1 VKTRAVRARRFGGV
15 IALCV
20 ITLAAT
26 AGSRQTGAP
35 VSAGASPDSISGVL
49 NQIRTVDLV
58 ADMQESGKLLATYT
72 VTLVWDSTIVRLD
85 SVRGGAFGDPDAVN
99 YMSGGEVRL
108 TKVNSTGMSG
118 AFTLAK
124 LHFRFVNDTIGKRT
138 PIQATFIDFAA
149 TDFTDL
155 RSELTTI
162 SGVARVLP
170 ATVNVGFTPD
180 SIRERVGF
188 MPLIEMTADLASAT
202 GAGLGSYAATVT
214 WDPAIMILET
224 VSAGDYAA
232 PQFNQT
238 SAGELRLTGADPQ
251 GRSGTFALARLQFRF
266 VGTAY
271 PTETGL
277 GLLVTEMH
285 EALTFADLLP
295 GVRTS
300 GGKALIGGVLRGD
313 VDVSGTVA
321 ALDAQL
327 ILQGVVG
334 LPLGP
339 GVAGVPNGDADC
351 TGALSAKDAQVVLN
365 FVVGNDVTQFCAGK
379 IQ

>member
-1 VKTRAVRARRFGGV
+1 VKILRAMRAPRFGGV

-20 ITLAAT
+20 VTLAAE
-26 AGSRQTGAP
+26 GSGQTGAP

-49 NQIRTVDLV
+49 NQIRAVDLV
-58 ADMQESGKLLATYT
+58 ANMQGSGKLLATYT
-72 VTLVWDSTIVRLD
+72 VTLVWDSTVVRLD

-108 TKVNSTGMSG
+108 TKVNGTGMGG

-149 TDFTDL
+149 TDFTDM
-155 RSELTTI
+155 RPGLTTI
-162 SGVARVLP
+162 NGVARVLP

-188 MPLIEMTADLASAT
+188 MPLIEMTADLAPT

-214 WDPAIMILET
+214 WDPAIMVLET

-266 VGTAY
+266 VGTAF

-277 GLLVTEMH
+277 GLSVTEMH
-285 EALTFADLLP
+285 EARTFADLLP